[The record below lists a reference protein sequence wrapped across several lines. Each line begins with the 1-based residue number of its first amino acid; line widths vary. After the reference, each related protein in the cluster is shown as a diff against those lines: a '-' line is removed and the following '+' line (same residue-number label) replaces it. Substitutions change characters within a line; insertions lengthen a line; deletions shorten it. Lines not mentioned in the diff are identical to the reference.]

1 MLQGV
6 DPLII
11 GVLDIFG
18 FEIFDVNS
26 FEQLCINYCNEKLQ
40 FHFNNHIFRVEQDHY
55 RTEGVEV
62 SDVEFQNND
71 LILELLEGF
80 GGVLGQ
86 IDDEVSVPRGS
97 DTGFLGKLNDKHGSH
112 PNLKRPPSGTPN
124 SASCFAV
131 QHFAGV
137 VAYNVG
143 GFLEKNRD
151 KLVENLSE
159 VLQAS
164 SDPFVKDL
172 FGGGALKQP
181 ADTGASGRKKKQ
193 QTLARIQKMMM
204 QVQHA

>member
-1 MLQGV
+1 M
-6 DPLII
+6 
-11 GVLDIFG
+11 
-18 FEIFDVNS
+18 
-26 FEQLCINYCNEKLQ
+26 
-40 FHFNNHIFRVEQDHY
+40 EQDHY

-86 IDDEVSVPRGS
+86 IDDEVSVPKGS

-124 SASCFAV
+124 SSSCFAV

-137 VAYNVG
+137 VAYNVS

-164 SDPFVKDL
+164 SDPSSRISSPVVPSSNL
-172 FGGGALKQP
+172 L
-181 ADTGASGRKKKQ
+181 
-193 QTLARIQKMMM
+193 TLGHRVARRSSRLSH
-204 QVQHA
+204 VSSRHS